1 MRPCAT
7 NQTPDDWPGRG
18 VGVRQWPP
26 FSFHRQSHLSFSFS
40 LGRVTSPSLF
50 SRQSHLSFSF
60 SLGRVT
66 PPYLFRTP
74 LGNSQGDLSFSGISP
89 PLGSCFIRRFF
100 SFSLHLKSNLLWCF
114 HEKKLK
120 FSESSQTAGPK
131 PPRPNGAHHDLH
143 ASSQSAFVPFPRS
156 ESF

>member
-1 MRPCAT
+1 
-7 NQTPDDWPGRG
+7 
-18 VGVRQWPP
+18 
-26 FSFHRQSHLSFSFS
+26 
-40 LGRVTSPSLF
+40 LF
-50 SRQSHLSFSF
+50 L
-60 SLGRVT
+60 
-66 PPYLFRTP
+66 
-74 LGNSQGDLSFSGISP
+74 GISP

-120 FSESSQTAGPK
+120 FSKSSQTAGPK

-156 ESF
+156 ESFLKIIIIIMCSETPTQLFVVGNVSAPATSEPVIVVTFAHASS

>member
-1 MRPCAT
+1 MGLSWGSQFSPHL
-7 NQTPDDWPGRG
+7 G
-18 VGVRQWPP
+18 P
-26 FSFHRQSHLSFSFS
+26 F
-40 LGRVTSPSLF
+40 LGFTIF
-50 SRQSHLSFSF
+50 
-60 SLGRVT
+60 T
-66 PPYLFRTP
+66 PPWVILGVHEFSPPLGPFTPLGSFTP

-143 ASSQSAFVPFPRS
+143 SSSQSAFVPFPRS
-156 ESF
+156 ASSANHHRHHVL